1 MSCHLSSTSMMNNI
15 NLIFRNLINFNR
27 GTIAS
32 IFVFLL
38 LINTLFTL
46 DINYICGLFG
56 LLLNSLMF
64 IVLFYLTIIITL
76 GLVLFNN
83 LHKFS
88 IKNNNV
94 VYNSKYGKLLFE
106 ADFLKMSIGPIS
118 IILDP

>member
-1 MSCHLSSTSMMNNI
+1 
-15 NLIFRNLINFNR
+15 
-27 GTIAS
+27 
-32 IFVFLL
+32 
-38 LINTLFTL
+38 
-46 DINYICGLFG
+46 
-56 LLLNSLMF
+56 MF
-64 IVLFYLTIIITL
+64 IGLFYLTIIITL